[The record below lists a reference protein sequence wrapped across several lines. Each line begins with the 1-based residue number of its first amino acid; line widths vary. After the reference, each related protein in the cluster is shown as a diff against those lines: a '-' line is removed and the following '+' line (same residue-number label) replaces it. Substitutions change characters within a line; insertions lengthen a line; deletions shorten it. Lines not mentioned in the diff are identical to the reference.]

1 MRKFLSLAFLLL
13 TLLCGTE
20 VQAQTY
26 YTENGQIYGDYDNSD
41 YYSDNV
47 RCSWCG
53 VLMTQEEYAYHDCD
67 ERTSVNGDDDIFF
80 RGGSS
85 SGSVHV
91 YDDGDV
97 DYSGGGS
104 PSGNTGSGETAT
116 KDKALGEVTVNGYY
130 QGFNPLLDLLYYL
143 LTGGYLPGGFN
154 DLGSLSDNG
163 ESIEGNDTTNV
174 GWYPPSN
181 TNKWKKLTVQ
191 EMKNTPGVHYVSNL
205 PSKFM
210 KQVLEHE
217 CAANSIATVAS
228 IVDGCNPEE
237 TRSTIRYIADK
248 AGYDL
253 ENRGIPLGDIKYLL
267 YDYCAITDDNKFSRN
282 AVESYIDNENKPIM
296 AVTEVEFTN
305 KRGEY
310 FLGAHMV
317 TIVAYDALYYY
328 CAYGGSTKEKEK
340 EKDIAAIPKT
350 EFEIKNPSS
359 GTMKYNLYIYN
370 GKKRLNR

>member
-1 MRKFLSLAFLLL
+1 MRKYLSLAFLLL

-104 PSGNTGSGETAT
+104 PSGNTGSGETVT

-143 LTGGYLPGGFN
+143 LTGGYIMGGFN

-163 ESIEGNDTTNV
+163 ESIEGSDTTNV
-174 GWYPPSN
+174 GWYPPIN
-181 TNKWKKLTVQ
+181 TDKWKLYNVKDLKFIPNIHLV
-191 EMKNTPGVHYVSNL
+191 KNL
-205 PSKFM
+205 PDKFQRQKLPM
-210 KQVLEHE
+210 E
-217 CAANSIATVAS
+217 CVANSIAIAAG
-228 IVDGCNPEE
+228 IIDGTDPEI
-237 TRSTIRYIADK
+237 TRAAIRNIAFDEN
-248 AGYDL
+248 YDL
-253 ENRGIPLGDIKYLL
+253 VKKGIPLGEIKYL
-267 YDYCAITDDNKFSRN
+267 S
-282 AVESYIDNENKPIM
+282 S
-296 AVTEVEFTN
+296 
-305 KRGEY
+305 
-310 FLGAHMV
+310 
-317 TIVAYDALYYY
+317 
-328 CAYGGSTKEKEK
+328 
-340 EKDIAAIPKT
+340 
-350 EFEIKNPSS
+350 NPQPPS
-359 GTMKYNLYIYN
+359 
-370 GKKRLNR
+370 

>member
-1 MRKFLSLAFLLL
+1 MRKYLSLAFLLL

-104 PSGNTGSGETAT
+104 PSGNTGSGETVT

-143 LTGGYLPGGFN
+143 LTGGYIMGGFN

-163 ESIEGNDTTNV
+163 ESIEGSDTTNV
-174 GWYPPSN
+174 GWYPPIN
-181 TNKWKKLTVQ
+181 TDKWKLYNVKDLKFIPNIHLV
-191 EMKNTPGVHYVSNL
+191 KNL
-205 PSKFM
+205 PDKFQRQKLPM
-210 KQVLEHE
+210 E
-217 CAANSIATVAS
+217 CVANSIAIAAG
-228 IVDGCNPEE
+228 IIDGTDPEI
-237 TRSTIRYIADK
+237 TRAAIRNIAFDEN
-248 AGYDL
+248 YDL
-253 ENRGIPLGDIKYLL
+253 VKKGIPLGEIKYLL

-282 AVESYIDNENKPIM
+282 VVESYIDNENKPIM
-296 AVTEVEFTN
+296 AVTDVEFTN
-305 KRGEY
+305 EKGEY

-317 TIVAYDALYYY
+317 TIVGYDAMYYY
-328 CAYGGSTKEKEK
+328 CAVGKNQ
-340 EKDIAAIPKT
+340 AAAVPKSD
-350 EFEIKNPSS
+350 FEIKN
-359 GTMKYNLYIYN
+359 TKNNAMRYRLFIYN
-370 GKKRLNR
+370 GKKGVNL